1 MGGASTLRKTGARLS
16 STMPRKSF
24 PAAREAVPAKP
35 LRRKQKMTPEEM
47 ERERR
52 LREEIESRRAAQ
64 ELQKLQVQKDQYELR
79 KLESLQKSLRG
90 RDYDTTT
97 TASSSWLISSI
108 QTRCQAS
115 LRP

>member
-1 MGGASTLRKTGARLS
+1 
-16 STMPRKSF
+16 
-24 PAAREAVPAKP
+24 
-35 LRRKQKMTPEEM
+35 MTPEEM

-90 RDYDTTT
+90 RDYGYDHNGELVLVNKLDPDKMPSFAQTMKVKVIDQRELRRRRAPEKCKT
-97 TASSSWLISSI
+97 SS
-108 QTRCQAS
+108 
-115 LRP
+115 